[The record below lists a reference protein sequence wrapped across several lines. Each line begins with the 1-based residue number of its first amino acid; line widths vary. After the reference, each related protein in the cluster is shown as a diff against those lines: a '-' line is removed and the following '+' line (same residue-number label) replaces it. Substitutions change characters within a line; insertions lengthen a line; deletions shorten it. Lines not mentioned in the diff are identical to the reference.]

1 MSSQDHE
8 IKQVENALSTM
19 YSNAPR
25 EEKANATHF
34 LENFQKSNDAW
45 QITHQILSD
54 KDNVSNMQLK
64 LFAAQTLRSKIIY
77 DLSSQI
83 QSENYQALKASVLNL
98 IKLYNG
104 NGDKLIRTQLSIALS
119 QLALQYLTWNDA
131 MKEIVA
137 NLTQSSDLTLVLL
150 EFFES
155 LA

>member
-64 LFAAQTLRSKIIY
+64 L
-77 DLSSQI
+77 
-83 QSENYQALKASVLNL
+83 
-98 IKLYNG
+98 
-104 NGDKLIRTQLSIALS
+104 
-119 QLALQYLTWNDA
+119 
-131 MKEIVA
+131 
-137 NLTQSSDLTLVLL
+137 LL
-150 EFFES
+150 HRH
-155 LA
+155 